1 MRTCASIVSVVDDS
15 ELSDTTGDLSIRVV
29 RGYPLYASIY
39 APKQGS
45 LWPAWPIRAS
55 TALVVVEERIE
66 QLDVTM
72 QS

>member
-1 MRTCASIVSVVDDS
+1 MRTCASIVSVVDDE

-29 RGYPLYASIY
+29 HGYPSICLYIQ
-39 APKQGS
+39 PKQGS